1 MKSIAFFFRG
11 GRTVRLAA
19 DGKFPTDLLY
29 GYEFLSKKYPVK
41 ILEQDELSPGSK
53 RSWLQEK
60 WLQYRMKR
68 DGIKWDHVEWYSTP
82 ENLAKFNEAEVIFT
96 TTGTQGVALSI
107 LRKQKKLTAK
117 LVFLATGLCDYSEKE
132 TFWKAIRECAGDVI
146 WTSLSHGEIRELE
159 KRLRTK
165 VHYVPFGTDIDFWS
179 PLEEGEPVEPV
190 ESVEPPYVISVGND
204 AKRDYELLIKAWK
217 PEYPELRIVTQR
229 ELPKPLPLNVKQV
242 DSDWCFRSTDGSK
255 VNGLLDQAKE
265 LRELYQRALFVVVPL
280 QETYQ
285 PSGQSV
291 TQQGMISK
299 KAVLVSKIKG
309 MWNDDLMVDRK
320 NCFFV
325 RPGEI
330 NDFQNGVETLLNNHE
345 LREKL
350 ETNGCETVREH
361 FSTKNTAEALEEVL
375 RRMALMG

>member
-1 MKSIAFFFRG
+1 MKSIVFFFRG

-29 GYEFLSKKYPVK
+29 GYEYLSKKYPVK
-41 ILEQDELSPGSK
+41 ILEQDELSPGPV

-82 ENLAKFNEAEVIFT
+82 ENLAKLNESGVIFT

-107 LRKQKKLTAK
+107 LRQQKKLTAK
-117 LVFLATGLCDYSEKE
+117 LIFLATGLCDYSKKK
-132 TFWKAIRECAGDVI
+132 TFWKVIRECASDVI
-146 WTSLSHGEIRELE
+146 WTSLSHGEIRQLE
-159 KRLRTK
+159 KRLGST

-190 ESVEPPYVISVGND
+190 EPPYVISVGND
-204 AKRDYELLIKAWK
+204 AKRDYELLVKAWK

-242 DSDWCFRSTDGSK
+242 DSDWCFRPTDGSK
-255 VNGLLDQAKE
+255 VNELLDQAKD
-265 LRELYQRALFVVVPL
+265 LREMYRKSLFVVVPL
-280 QETYQ
+280 QETFQ

-291 TQQGMISK
+291 TQQGMICK
-299 KAVLVSKIKG
+299 KAVLVSKIQG
-309 MWNDDLMVDRK
+309 MWNDELMVDQE
-320 NCFFV
+320 NCYFV

-330 NDFQNGVETLLNNHE
+330 NDFQNGVERLLKDQE
-345 LREKL
+345 LRESLGEK
-350 ETNGCETVREH
+350 GSQTVCEH
-361 FSTKNTAEALEEVL
+361 FSTRNTAKALERIL
-375 RRMALMG
+375 GIPSF